1 MTRNPGMTGLAVVLM
16 IAGALLL
23 VAEAHVA
30 SYGVL
35 GVAGVLSLVGGVVLA
50 VSASG
55 GSVAV
60 ALAFAL
66 PVAVLVVALLAIASR
81 KALALR
87 RRRPQGGSTG
97 LIGRIGV
104 VRRAP
109 APFGDVLVEG
119 ELWRARDAWADG
131 EPALR
136 VGEHVVVE
144 QVHGLTLSVRRAE
157 EWEVLP

>member
-1 MTRNPGMTGLAVVLM
+1 MTGLSVVLM
-16 IAGALLL
+16 ITGALLL
-23 VAEAHVA
+23 VAEAHVV

-35 GVAGVLSLVGGVVLA
+35 GVAGVLSLVAGVVLA
-50 VSASG
+50 VGEAG

-60 ALAFAL
+60 ALAFAI
-66 PVAVLVVALLAIASR
+66 PIAVVAVGLMLVAAR

-87 RRRPQGGSTG
+87 RRLPKGGSTG
-97 LIGRIGV
+97 LIGTVGV

-109 APFGDVLVEG
+109 SPVGAVLVEG
-119 ELWRARDAWADG
+119 ELWRARPSWVDD

-136 VGEHVVVE
+136 EGEHVVVE

>member
-1 MTRNPGMTGLAVVLM
+1 MTGLSVVLM

-50 VSASG
+50 VGASG

-60 ALAFAL
+60 AIAFAL
-66 PVAVLVVALLAIASR
+66 PVALVAVALIVIAGR

-87 RRRPQGGSTG
+87 RRRPQRESTG
-97 LIGRIGV
+97 LIGRVGV

-109 APFGDVLVEG
+109 APVGAVLVEG
-119 ELWRARDAWADG
+119 ELWRARDSWMDG
-131 EPALR
+131 NPPSA
-136 VGEHVVVE
+136 
-144 QVHGLTLSVRRAE
+144 RASM
-157 EWEVLP
+157 WWSSRCTG

>member
-1 MTRNPGMTGLAVVLM
+1 MSGLSVVLM

-35 GVAGVLSLVGGVVLA
+35 GVAGVLALAGGAVLA
-50 VSASG
+50 VDAAG

-60 ALAFAL
+60 ALAFAI
-66 PVAVLVVALLAIASR
+66 PVAVVLIALMVVAGR

-87 RRRPQGGSTG
+87 RRRPKGGSTG
-97 LIGRIGV
+97 LIGCVGV

-109 APFGDVLVEG
+109 SPVGAVLVEG
-119 ELWRARDAWADG
+119 ELWRARNSWGDG
-131 EPALR
+131 EPVLR
-136 VGEHVVVE
+136 EGEHVVVE
-144 QVHGLTLSVRRAE
+144 QVHGLTLAVRRAE

>member
-1 MTRNPGMTGLAVVLM
+1 MIGLSVVLM

-23 VAEAHVA
+23 VVEAHVA

-35 GVAGVLSLVGGVVLA
+35 GVAGVLALVGGVVLA
-50 VSASG
+50 VGASG

-60 ALAFAL
+60 ALAFAI
-66 PVAVLVVALLAIASR
+66 PVALVAVALMVIAGR
-81 KALALR
+81 KALAVR

-97 LIGRIGV
+97 LIGRVGV
-104 VRRAP
+104 VRRTP
-109 APFGDVLVEG
+109 APVGDVLVEG
-119 ELWRARDAWADG
+119 ELWRACNSWADD

-136 VGEHVVVE
+136 EGEHVVVE

>member
-1 MTRNPGMTGLAVVLM
+1 MTGLSVVLM

-50 VSASG
+50 VGASG

-60 ALAFAL
+60 ALAFAI
-66 PVAVLVVALLAIASR
+66 PVALVAVALMVIAGR
-81 KALALR
+81 KALAVR

-97 LIGRIGV
+97 LIGRVGV

-109 APFGDVLVEG
+109 APVGDVLVEG
-119 ELWRARDAWADG
+119 ELWRACNSWADD

-136 VGEHVVVE
+136 EGEHVVVE
-144 QVHGLTLSVRRAE
+144 QVHGLTLAVRRAE